1 MMQAIDQ
8 VTVRK
13 GLIKIKIKIRQ
24 YDEVKTIAGVTNNF
38 SESVSKLING
48 MKNHQFD

>member
-8 VTVRK
+8 ITVRE

-24 YDEVKTIAGVTNNF
+24 YDEVKTIAGVTNYF
-38 SESVSKLING
+38 SESV
-48 MKNHQFD
+48 